1 MSKIRIH
8 PYKQGSR
15 SAKALADALGG
26 KVLKREGSVYI
37 RRAGDAVIN
46 WGDSSAGNLAC
57 FNLAGN
63 VARAANKLQAFL
75 RFKEAGV
82 SVPAFS
88 SDKQGVGWEGLTV
101 VRHKLS
107 GHSGE
112 GIELRDA
119 GDLPSAPLYV
129 QYVPKKAEYRVHVVG
144 KRVVLIQRK
153 ARNPS
158 CDNPNWKVRNHDNGF
173 IFVRNDVK
181 APSSVEEQALKAI
194 AALGLD
200 FGAVDII
207 WNEKQSRP
215 YVLEVNTAPGLEGS
229 TIDDYANGFRDLI
242 GFSNRVA
249 HPQVYRMGA

>member
-1 MSKIRIH
+1 
-8 PYKQGSR
+8 
-15 SAKALADALGG
+15 LATALGG
-26 KVLKREGSVYI
+26 KVLKKEGSKYV

-46 WGDSSAGNLAC
+46 WGDSSAGNLSC
-57 FNLAGN
+57 YNLAGN
-63 VARAANKLQAFL
+63 VARAANKYQAFIA
-75 RFKEAGV
+75 FKDAGV
-82 SVPAFS
+82 NIPTFS
-88 SDKQGVGWEGLTV
+88 SDRATVDWEGLTV

-144 KRVVLIQRK
+144 KQVVLVQRK
-153 ARNPS
+153 ARNPN

-181 APSSVEEQALKAI
+181 APPSVEEQAFKAI
-194 AALGLD
+194 QALGLD

-207 WNEKQSRP
+207 WNDKQQKP

-229 TIDDYANGFRDLI
+229 TIDDYARGFRDLI
-242 GFSNRVA
+242 GWTNRVA
-249 HPQVYRMGA
+249 RTQVYRMGA

>member
-1 MSKIRIH
+1 LPKIRVW

-26 KVLKREGSVYI
+26 KVLKKEGSKYV

-46 WGDSSAGNLAC
+46 WGDSSAGNLSC
-57 FNLAGN
+57 YNLAGN
-63 VARAANKLQAFL
+63 VALAANKLLAFRAL
-75 RFKEAGV
+75 KEAGV
-82 SVPAFS
+82 NFPDFS
-88 SDKQGVGWEGLTV
+88 SDKQGVKWEGLTV

-112 GIELRDA
+112 GVELRDA

-129 QYVPKKAEYRVHVVG
+129 QYVPKKTEYRVHVVG
-144 KRVVLIQRK
+144 KQIVLVQRK
-153 ARNPS
+153 ARNPN

-181 APSSVEEQALKAI
+181 APSSVEEQAVRAI
-194 AALGLD
+194 KALGLD

-207 WNEKQSRP
+207 WNDKQQKA

-229 TIDDYANGFRDLI
+229 TVDDYARGFRNLI
-242 GFSNRVA
+242 GWSNRVDRA
-249 HPQVYRMGA
+249 QVYRMGA

>member
-8 PYKQGSR
+8 AYKQGSR
-15 SAKALADALGG
+15 SAKALATALGG
-26 KVLKREGSVYI
+26 KVLKREGSRYI

-46 WGDSSAGNLAC
+46 WGDSGAGNLSC
-57 FNLAGN
+57 YNLAGN
-63 VARAANKLQAFL
+63 VALAANKLAAF
-75 RFKEAGV
+75 RKFKEMGV
-82 SVPAFS
+82 SIPDFS
-88 SDKQGVGWEGLTV
+88 SDKQGVRWEGLTV

-129 QYVPKKAEYRVHVVG
+129 QYIPKKAEYRVHVVG
-144 KRVVLIQRK
+144 KQVVLIQRK
-153 ARNPS
+153 ARNPN

-181 APSSVEEQALKAI
+181 APPSVEEQALKAI

-207 WNEKQSRP
+207 WNDKQQKP

-229 TIDDYANGFRDLI
+229 TVDDYARGFRDLI
-242 GFSNRVA
+242 GWTNRVA
-249 HPQVYRMGA
+249 SPQVYRMGA